1 MCWWG
6 EEVNTEINKI
16 VFELFSSSRR
26 EGKRQMEENKTH
38 KTKQNKKTKHKGR
51 SKFDVKYM

>member
-1 MCWWG
+1 MYVLDTAVCWWG

-26 EGKRQMEENKTH
+26 EGKRQTEKNKT
-38 KTKQNKKTKHKGR
+38 QHKGH